1 MEAPTPGNI
10 LRLEVQTGETVN
22 ANQTLLVMEA
32 MKMESEVKAPVSGTV
47 AEIHVSAGD
56 TVQAGAPLLTLN
68 S

>member
-1 MEAPTPGNI
+1 MNE
-10 LRLEVQTGETVN
+10 
-22 ANQTLLVMEA
+22 NQALLVMEA
-32 MKMESEVKAPVSGTV
+32 MKMESEVKAPVAGTV

>member
-1 MEAPTPGNI
+1 
-10 LRLEVQTGETVN
+10 LEVQTGETVN

-32 MKMESEVKAPVSGTV
+32 MKMESEVKAPVAGTV

>member
-1 MEAPTPGNI
+1 MEAPAPGNI
-10 LRLEVQTGETVN
+10 LRLEVQKGETVN

-32 MKMESEVKAPVSGTV
+32 MKMESEVKAPVAGRV

-56 TVQAGAPLLTLN
+56 TVQAGAPLITLN

>member
-10 LRLEVQTGETVN
+10 LRLDVQTGETVN

-32 MKMESEVKAPVSGTV
+32 MKMESEVKAPVAVRV
-47 AEIHVSAGD
+47 AEIYVSAGD
-56 TVQAGAPLLTLN
+56 SVQAGAPLLTLK